1 MGKLMSP
8 AEEAAAILKLADND
22 TRMAFDIIQK
32 QFDVMYGRAQS
43 VVGMASIIVTVTGFS
58 GRLIAGTNVAAQ
70 VFVIAGL
77 AVALLGAGWVVWR
90 VMLIDWLTA
99 HLSEDPVASLGRMV
113 ATRNAKT
120 RAVAVGG
127 WLLLAGLTLY
137 FVAISIMLANPTPL
151 QVPVR

>member
-1 MGKLMSP
+1 
-8 AEEAAAILKLADND
+8 
-22 TRMAFDIIQK
+22 
-32 QFDVMYGRAQS
+32 MYGRAQS

-70 VFVIAGL
+70 IFVIAGL

-99 HLSEDPVASLGRMV
+99 HLSDDAVASLGRMV

-127 WLLLAGLTLY
+127 WLLLGGLTLY
-137 FVAISIMLANPTPL
+137 FVAISIMLANPSPL